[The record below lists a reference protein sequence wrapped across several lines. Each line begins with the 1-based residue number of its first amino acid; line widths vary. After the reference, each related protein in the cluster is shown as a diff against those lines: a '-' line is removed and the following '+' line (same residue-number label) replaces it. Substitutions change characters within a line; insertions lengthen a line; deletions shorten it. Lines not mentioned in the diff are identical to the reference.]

1 MFFLKKKYPYTTN
14 VYIDGM
20 SCGHCAA
27 RVEAAIAD
35 VADCDVKVDL
45 DEKCAVVKSKEPLCE
60 KSVFDA
66 VSAIGFKP
74 VRMETK

>member
-27 RVEAAIAD
+27 RVEGAISGLT
-35 VADCDVKVDL
+35 DCSVKVDL
-45 DEKCAVVKSKEPLCE
+45 AEKCAVVKSKQPLCE
-60 KSVFDA
+60 KEVFDA
-66 VSAIGFKP
+66 VSALGFNP
-74 VRMETK
+74 VRMEEK

>member
-27 RVEAAIAD
+27 RVEEA
-35 VADCDVKVDL
+35 VSGVVDCNVKVDL
-45 DEKCAVVKSKEPLCE
+45 DQKCAVVKSKEPLCE
-60 KSVFDA
+60 KDIFDTI
-66 VSAIGFKP
+66 SALGFKP
-74 VRMETK
+74 VRMEIK